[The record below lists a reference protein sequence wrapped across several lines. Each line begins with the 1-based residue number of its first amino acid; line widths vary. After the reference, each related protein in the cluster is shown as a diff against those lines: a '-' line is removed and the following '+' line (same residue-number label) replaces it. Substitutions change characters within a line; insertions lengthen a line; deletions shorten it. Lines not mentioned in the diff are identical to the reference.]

1 MSVAPPD
8 FAGDEARQKLNIV
21 NIVKISQISLTALI
35 RPRAA
40 LMLGLAPHPGWPLSS
55 DLVPALVINAREI
68 QALLTR
74 LERALSR
81 VS

>member
-1 MSVAPPD
+1 MSPPPD

-40 LMLGLAPHPGWPLSS
+40 LMLGLAPHPGRPLSE
-55 DLVPALVINAREI
+55 LGPGARFGDHT
-68 QALLTR
+68 QAT
-74 LERALSR
+74 AS
-81 VS
+81 

>member
-35 RPRAA
+35 A
-40 LMLGLAPHPGWPLSS
+40 LAQL
-55 DLVPALVINAREI
+55 
-68 QALLTR
+68 
-74 LERALSR
+74 
-81 VS
+81 

>member
-40 LMLGLAPHPGWPLSS
+40 LMLGLAPHPGRPLSS
-55 DLVPALVINAREI
+55 DLAPALVITQHRDLACTYWI
-68 QALLTR
+68 STG
-74 LERALSR
+74 
-81 VS
+81 